1 VLDFLRGPIGIAL
14 AVAVVLAIAWVVL
27 SPDRAVRRQRTR
39 SLLDVVGT
47 LVIAGLVAFVVQLW
61 VIKPYRVPSPS
72 MVRTLRVDD
81 RVIAARFW
89 YRFNDPARGE
99 IIVFHPNGT
108 GDQAQQTDHVA
119 SVTFVKRL
127 VGMPGEWIQARG
139 GRVQVCERPPPI
151 ECRTLDEPYVSSPQ
165 ENFGPIHIPRDRYF
179 MMGDNRADS
188 DDSRVWGPVAKSQL
202 IGRVFTIYWP
212 LTRIAFF

>member
-1 VLDFLRGPIGIAL
+1 LLDFLRGPIGIAL
-14 AVAVVLAIAWVVL
+14 AVALVLALAWVAL
-27 SPDRAVRRQRTR
+27 SPDAAVRRQRLR
-39 SLLDVVGT
+39 SVLDVVGT
-47 LVIAGLVAFVVQLW
+47 LLVAGLIAFVVQLW

-89 YRFNDPARGE
+89 YRFSDPARGE
-99 IIVFHPNGT
+99 IIVFHPNGV
-108 GDQAQQTDHVA
+108 GEQAEQSTHVA

-127 VGMPGEWIQARG
+127 IGMPGEWIEARG
-139 GRVQVCERPPPI
+139 GHVQVCQAPPPKQ
-151 ECRTLDEPYVSSPQ
+151 CTRLKEPYVSSAQ
-165 ENFGPIHIPRDRYF
+165 VDFGPIHIPQGRYF

-188 DDSRVWGPVAKSQL
+188 DDSRVWGPVRKSQL

>member
-1 VLDFLRGPIGIAL
+1 LLDFLRGPIGIAL
-14 AVAVVLAIAWVVL
+14 AVAVVIAIAWVLL
-27 SPDRAVRRQRTR
+27 SPDRAVRGQRTR
-39 SLLDVVGT
+39 SVLDVAGT
-47 LVIAGLVAFVVQLW
+47 LIIAGLIAFVVQLW

-89 YRFNDPARGE
+89 YRFSDPARGE

-108 GDQAQQTDHVA
+108 GDQAEQSDHVA

-139 GRVQVCERPPPI
+139 GHVQVCQASPPKR
-151 ECRTLDEPYVSSPQ
+151 CRTLREPYVSSPQ
-165 ENFGPIHIPRDRYF
+165 ANFGPIHIPKDGYF
-179 MMGDNRADS
+179 MMGDNRANS
-188 DDSRVWGPVAKSQL
+188 DDSRVWGPVKKSQL
-202 IGRVFTIYWP
+202 IGRVFMIYWP

>member
-1 VLDFLRGPIGIAL
+1 LLDFLRGPIGVAL
-14 AVAVVLAIAWVVL
+14 AVILVLAIAWVVL
-27 SPDRAVRRQRTR
+27 SPDRAVRTQRTR
-39 SLLDVVGT
+39 SVLDVVGT

-89 YRFNDPARGE
+89 FRFNDPARGE

-127 VGMPGEWIQARG
+127 IGMPGEWIQARG
-139 GRVQVCERPPPI
+139 GHVQVCQAPPPKQ
-151 ECRTLDEPYVSSPQ
+151 CRTLKEPYVSSPQ
-165 ENFGPIHIPRDRYF
+165 ENFGPIHIPKDRYF
-179 MMGDNRADS
+179 MMGDNRANS
-188 DDSRVWGPVAKSQL
+188 DDSRVWGPVRKSQL
-202 IGRVFTIYWP
+202 IGRVFMIYWP

>member
-1 VLDFLRGPIGIAL
+1 LLDFLRGPIGIAL
-14 AVAVVLAIAWVVL
+14 AVALVLAIAWVIV
-27 SPDRAVRRQRTR
+27 SPDRAVRAQRAR
-39 SLLDVVGT
+39 SVLDVVGT
-47 LVIAGLVAFVVQLW
+47 LVIAGLIAFVVQLW

-89 YRFNDPARGE
+89 FRFSDPTRGE

-108 GDQAQQTDHVA
+108 GDQAQQSDHVA

-127 VGMPGEWIQARG
+127 IGMPGEWIQARNG
-139 GRVQVCERPPPI
+139 HVQVCERPPPI
-151 ECRTLDEPYVSSPQ
+151 ECQTLKEPYVSSPQ
-165 ENFGPIHIPRDRYF
+165 ENFGPIHIPTDRYF
-179 MMGDNRADS
+179 MMGDNRANS
-188 DDSRVWGPVAKSQL
+188 DDSRVWGPVKRSQL
-202 IGRVFTIYWP
+202 IGRVFMIYWP